1 MFIHRLD
8 EESWLKLL
16 TAEDAEQLFALVDSC
31 RPHLRKWLPWVDST
45 KTVEDS
51 KAFIEGGLEKFA
63 AGNGFEAGIWH
74 KGQLAGVIGLHY
86 IDRANKK
93 TSIGY
98 WLGERFQGLGLMT
111 KACKACIDYSFGELK
126 LHRVE
131 IRCAVE
137 NKRSRAIPERLGFTN
152 EGTIREAEWLYDHFV
167 DHVVYG
173 MLAREWKS

>member
-16 TAEDAEQLFALVDSC
+16 TVEDAERLFALVDSC

-51 KAFIEGGLEKFA
+51 KAFIAGGLRKFA

-98 WLGERFQGLGLMT
+98 WLGSSFKGL
-111 KACKACIDYSFGELK
+111 D
-126 LHRVE
+126 
-131 IRCAVE
+131 
-137 NKRSRAIPERLGFTN
+137 
-152 EGTIREAEWLYDHFV
+152 
-167 DHVVYG
+167 
-173 MLAREWKS
+173 